1 MPTQMRTASHEP
13 PQPIRSARF
22 TRFVHLSHASCA
34 PIDGAQPRA
43 TAPVGPTLAVP
54 DSVFREPLVI
64 EQAERGATVAEF
76 AGGERVE

>member
-13 PQPIRSARF
+13 PQPIRSA
-22 TRFVHLSHASCA
+22 HPSHASCA
-34 PIDGAQPRA
+34 PTNGAQPCA

-54 DSVFREPLVI
+54 DSVFREPLVM
-64 EQAERGATVAEF
+64 EQAKRGATVAEF